1 MISFSQK
8 FFHLLC
14 ATCLCFSLTITSA
27 QAFQSGP
34 SGGSGSYNQT
44 AKASS
49 TLGSYDK
56 SLDIVSL
63 INRNNSYA
71 RDFYRSA
78 FAQVMGLVFFDP
90 NTPDIGSCQ
99 REILNYHLPELTKK
113 NLNLETLKEEVARAY
128 AETYSEDEIV
138 WMLRFYTT
146 PFGERMLKKQF
157 QFNDKIA
164 RLVAEHYGNLKPE
177 FTKMYATVTERC
189 GAGKSGTIIMP
200 HDAPALGNDLLSL
213 PHAPSS
219 APDPLS
225 PTRATP

>member
-1 MISFSQK
+1 MTSFSQK
-8 FFHLLC
+8 FSHLLC

-27 QAFQSGP
+27 HAFQSGS
-34 SGGSGSYNQT
+34 SGGSYNQT
-44 AKASS
+44 AKAAS
-49 TLGSYDK
+49 TRGSRDK
-56 SLDIVSL
+56 SLDIVNL

-99 REILNYHLPELTKK
+99 REVLNYHLPELTKK
-113 NLNLETLKEEVARAY
+113 NLNLDTLKEEVARAY
-128 AETYSEDEIV
+128 AETYTEDEIA
-138 WMLRFYTT
+138 WMQQFYAT

-157 QFNDKIA
+157 QLNDKIA
-164 RLVAEHYGNLKPE
+164 RLIAERYGNLKPE
-177 FTKMYATVTERC
+177 FTKVYTTVNERC
-189 GAGKSGTIIMP
+189 GASKRGAISLPTDSP
-200 HDAPALGNDLLSL
+200 ELGNDLLSL